1 MRLRIVLTS
10 ILLLPSGLTVFRQLH
25 LARREAGCLLHGGE
39 HHEGRTAAKEEGC
52 YCQRSTRSFIDSLIE
67 NHPQIWRK
75 RRINELVE
83 TMIPWAIYG
92 CRYDRRK
99 ARTED

>member
-75 RRINELVE
+75 RRKNVSWSSIEMASDL
-83 TMIPWAIYG
+83 IKKI
-92 CRYDRRK
+92 R
-99 ARTED
+99 ARAA